1 MSSEATVSRGLFISF
16 EGIDG
21 AGKSTHIEGLAKAFR
36 DQGRTV
42 TLTREPGGTPLA
54 EKLRAMVLGDP
65 MDPLTESLLV
75 FAARRDHLVTVIEPA
90 LARGEVV
97 LCDRFT
103 DATFAYQGGGRG
115 FDLEVLGTLER
126 WVQTTPAG
134 AAGALRPHPGRPDP
148 PPGLAATDGN
158 LRAPRLAVHHGRGQQ
173 WTEMTSSLD
182 APWLLKQRERLLAQR
197 GHAWLLQGPSGLGQ
211 YALGL
216 SLAQAWL
223 CEQPSAHGA
232 CGACES
238 CHLISSRSRTAVL
251 VYPAERM
258 NTVTANALL
267 KTLEEPAGDTRFV
280 LASESA
286 HQLLPT
292 IRSRCQAHA
301 MVWPSDGEAISW
313 LQSGAK
319 EAGLKEVGETEAR
332 AWLQAAGGRP
342 EDALAWAQSGLTAA
356 RWSQL
361 PQALARGEPDAGSLG
376 GGHAT
381 GAHARGCA
389 RLMSRLPKAVCR

>member
-1 MSSEATVSRGLFISF
+1 
-16 EGIDG
+16 
-21 AGKSTHIEGLAKAFR
+21 
-36 DQGRTV
+36 
-42 TLTREPGGTPLA
+42 
-54 EKLRAMVLGDP
+54 
-65 MDPLTESLLV
+65 
-75 FAARRDHLVTVIEPA
+75 
-90 LARGEVV
+90 
-97 LCDRFT
+97 
-103 DATFAYQGGGRG
+103 
-115 FDLEVLGTLER
+115 
-126 WVQTTPAG
+126 
-134 AAGALRPHPGRPDP
+134 
-148 PPGLAATDGN
+148 
-158 LRAPRLAVHHGRGQQ
+158 
-173 WTEMTSSLD
+173 MTNALD

-223 CEQPSAHGA
+223 CEQPSAPGA
-232 CGACES
+232 CGICES
-238 CHLISSRSRTAVL
+238 CHLIGSRSHPDLVVLMPETEMLARGWPLSEAAQKEVDDKKRKPSKEIRVEAMRDMVAFAQRTSARGRGTAVL

-292 IRSRCQAHA
+292 IRSRCQTHA
-301 MVWPSDGEAISW
+301 MVWPSDGEAIAW
-313 LQSGAK
+313 LLARAQ
-319 EAGLKEVGETEAR
+319 EAGLKAVGEAEAR

-361 PQALARGEPDAGSLG
+361 PQALARGDWALVSDWSASQQLAMLQKLC
-376 GGHAT
+376 HD
-381 GAHARGCA
+381 
-389 RLMSRLPKAVCR
+389 LMSVAAGAAPRFFPADSLPPAPRWAVLARWSKALTEAARTVEHPYNAGLMQEAWVAATRQVLTPRAARA